1 MSLMSSVKMTSAFVL
16 RLEENCLSK
25 RKITRVPRSTSGK
38 AELEE
43 RFEEQGVKG
52 GVVINLSARNTVNM
66 RVFEDNCW
74 YTGLG

>member
-1 MSLMSSVKMTSAFVL
+1 MSSVKMTSAFVL

-43 RFEEQGVKG
+43 RFEEQGVK
-52 GVVINLSARNTVNM
+52 VVL
-66 RVFEDNCW
+66 
-74 YTGLG
+74 